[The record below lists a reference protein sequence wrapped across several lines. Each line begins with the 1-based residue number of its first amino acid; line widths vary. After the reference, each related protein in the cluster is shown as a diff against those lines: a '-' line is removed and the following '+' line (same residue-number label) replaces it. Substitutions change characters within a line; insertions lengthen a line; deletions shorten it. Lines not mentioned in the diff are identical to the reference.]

1 MKISTVARLSFI
13 SVVVVYILYGIIH
26 KVNDYLYEEH
36 LEVVRPVVEQSVEVP
51 EIDNDISV
59 AIEIE
64 TEYQQQLSCLSLNIY
79 HEARS
84 ESKLGQEAVGL
95 VTMNRVY
102 DGRYP
107 DTVCD
112 VVYQSHVDSKGRP
125 KRNRCQFSWYCDGKS
140 DEVHNDYVYQNI
152 YTLTELMIN
161 GTIHTIDIT
170 EGATHYHA
178 DYVMPSWAKTKTK
191 TIEIEDHIFYRWEK

>member
-1 MKISTVARLSFI
+1 MKVSTVARLSFI

-51 EIDNDISV
+51 EIENDISV

-102 DGRYP
+102 DARYP

-140 DEVHNDYVYQNI
+140 DKIHDIVAYNEI
-152 YTLTELMIN
+152 EELSASILESY
-161 GTIHTIDIT
+161 GIERDIT
-170 EGATHYHA
+170 DGAVMYHA
-178 DYVMPSWAKTKTK
+178 SYVKPYWASSYERTSRV
-191 TIEIEDHIFYRWEK
+191 DSHIFYK

>member
-1 MKISTVARLSFI
+1 MKVSTVARLSFI

-36 LEVVRPVVEQSVEVP
+36 LEVVRPVVEQVVEIP
-51 EIDNDISV
+51 EIENDISV
-59 AIEIE
+59 AVEIE

-140 DEVHNDYVYQNI
+140 DK
-152 YTLTELMIN
+152 
-161 GTIHTIDIT
+161 IHDIV
-170 EGATHYHA
+170 AYN
-178 DYVMPSWAKTKTK
+178 
-191 TIEIEDHIFYRWEK
+191 EIEELSASILES

>member
-1 MKISTVARLSFI
+1 MKVSTVARLSFI

-51 EIDNDISV
+51 EIENDISV
-59 AIEIE
+59 AVEIE

-140 DEVHNDYVYQNI
+140 DKIHDIVAYNEI
-152 YTLTELMIN
+152 EELSASILESY
-161 GTIHTIDIT
+161 GIERDIT
-170 EGATHYHA
+170 DGAVMYHA
-178 DYVMPSWAKTKTK
+178 SYVKPYWASSYIKTSRV
-191 TIEIEDHIFYRWEK
+191 DSHIFYK

>member
-36 LEVVRPVVEQSVEVP
+36 LEVVKPVVEQSVEVP
-51 EIDNDISV
+51 EIENDISV
-59 AIEIE
+59 AVEIE

-102 DGRYP
+102 DERYP

-140 DEVHNDYVYQNI
+140 DKIHDIVAYSEI
-152 YTLTELMIN
+152 EELSASILESY
-161 GTIHTIDIT
+161 GIERDIT
-170 EGATHYHA
+170 DGAVMYHA
-178 DYVMPSWAKTKTK
+178 SYVKPYWASSYERTSRV
-191 TIEIEDHIFYRWEK
+191 DSHIFYK

>member
-51 EIDNDISV
+51 EIENDISV

-140 DEVHNDYVYQNI
+140 DKIQDIVAYNEI
-152 YTLTELMIN
+152 EELSASILESY
-161 GTIHTIDIT
+161 GIERDIT
-170 EGATHYHA
+170 DGAVMYHA
-178 DYVMPSWAKTKTK
+178 SYVRPYWAKAYDKTSR
-191 TIEIEDHIFYRWEK
+191 IESHIFYK

>member
-13 SVVVVYILYGIIH
+13 TVVVVYILYGVIH

-36 LEVVRPVVEQSVEVP
+36 LEVVRPVVEQVVEIP
-51 EIDNDISV
+51 EIENDISV
-59 AIEIE
+59 AIEVE

-140 DEVHNDYVYQNI
+140 DKIHDIVAYNEI
-152 YTLTELMIN
+152 EELSASILESY
-161 GTIHTIDIT
+161 GIERDIT
-170 EGATHYHA
+170 DGAVMYHA
-178 DYVMPSWAKTKTK
+178 SYVKPYWASSYERTSRV
-191 TIEIEDHIFYRWEK
+191 DSHIFYK

>member
-1 MKISTVARLSFI
+1 MKVSTVARLSFI

-51 EIDNDISV
+51 EIENDISV
-59 AIEIE
+59 AVEIE

-140 DEVHNDYVYQNI
+140 DKIHDIVAYNEI
-152 YTLTELMIN
+152 EELSASILESY
-161 GTIHTIDIT
+161 GIERDIT
-170 EGATHYHA
+170 DGAVMYHA
-178 DYVMPSWAKTKTK
+178 SYVKPYWASSYERTSRV
-191 TIEIEDHIFYRWEK
+191 DSHIFYK

>member
-36 LEVVRPVVEQSVEVP
+36 LEVVKPVVEQSVEVP
-51 EIDNDISV
+51 EIENDISV

-102 DGRYP
+102 DARYP

-140 DEVHNDYVYQNI
+140 DKIHDIVAYNEI
-152 YTLTELMIN
+152 EELSASILESY
-161 GTIHTIDIT
+161 GIERDIT
-170 EGATHYHA
+170 DGAVMYHA
-178 DYVMPSWAKTKTK
+178 SYVKPYWASSYERTSRV
-191 TIEIEDHIFYRWEK
+191 DSHIFYK

>member
-1 MKISTVARLSFI
+1 MKVSIVARLSFI
-13 SVVVVYILYGIIH
+13 SVVVVYILYGVIH

-51 EIDNDISV
+51 DIKNDISI
-59 AIEIE
+59 AIEVE

-102 DGRYP
+102 DSRYP

-125 KRNRCQFSWYCDGKS
+125 KRNQCQFSWYCDGKS
-140 DEVHNDYVYQNI
+140 DKIHDIVA
-152 YTLTELMIN
+152 YTEIEELSAIILESY
-161 GTIHTIDIT
+161 GIERDIT
-170 EGATHYHA
+170 DGAVMYHA
-178 DYVMPSWAKTKTK
+178 SYVKPYWASSYERTSRV
-191 TIEIEDHIFYRWEK
+191 DSHIFYK

>member
-1 MKISTVARLSFI
+1 MKVSTVARLSFI

-36 LEVVRPVVEQSVEVP
+36 LEVVRPVVEQVVEIP
-51 EIDNDISV
+51 EIENDISV

-140 DEVHNDYVYQNI
+140 DKIHDIVAYNEI
-152 YTLTELMIN
+152 EELSASILESY
-161 GTIHTIDIT
+161 GIERDIT
-170 EGATHYHA
+170 DGAVMYHA
-178 DYVMPSWAKTKTK
+178 SYVKPYWASSYERTSRV
-191 TIEIEDHIFYRWEK
+191 DSHIFYK

>member
-1 MKISTVARLSFI
+1 MKVSTVARLSFI

-36 LEVVRPVVEQSVEVP
+36 LEVVRPVVEQVVEIP
-51 EIDNDISV
+51 EIENDISV
-59 AIEIE
+59 AVEIE

-140 DEVHNDYVYQNI
+140 DKIHDIVAYNEI
-152 YTLTELMIN
+152 EELSASILESY
-161 GTIHTIDIT
+161 GIERDIT
-170 EGATHYHA
+170 DGAVMYHA
-178 DYVMPSWAKTKTK
+178 SYVKPYWASSYERTSRV
-191 TIEIEDHIFYRWEK
+191 DSHIFYK

>member
-1 MKISTVARLSFI
+1 MKVSTVARLSFI

-51 EIDNDISV
+51 EIENDISV

-140 DEVHNDYVYQNI
+140 DKIHDIVAYNEI
-152 YTLTELMIN
+152 EELSASILESY
-161 GTIHTIDIT
+161 GIERDIT
-170 EGATHYHA
+170 DGAVMYHA
-178 DYVMPSWAKTKTK
+178 SYVKPYWASSYIKTSRV
-191 TIEIEDHIFYRWEK
+191 DSHIFYK

>member
-36 LEVVRPVVEQSVEVP
+36 LEVVKPVVEQSVEVP
-51 EIDNDISV
+51 EIENDISV

-102 DGRYP
+102 DERYP

-140 DEVHNDYVYQNI
+140 DKIHDIVAYSEI
-152 YTLTELMIN
+152 EELSASILESY
-161 GTIHTIDIT
+161 GIERDIT
-170 EGATHYHA
+170 DGAVMYHA
-178 DYVMPSWAKTKTK
+178 SYVKPYWASSYERTSRV
-191 TIEIEDHIFYRWEK
+191 DSHIFYK

>member
-1 MKISTVARLSFI
+1 MKVTTTARLLLTTS
-13 SVVVVYILYGIIH
+13 VVVYILYGIIH
-26 KVNDYLYEEH
+26 KVNDYLYEKHTEIA
-36 LEVVRPVVEQSVEVP
+36 RPVVEQSVEVP
-51 EIDNDISV
+51 EIEDDISV
-59 AIEIE
+59 AVEVE

-140 DEVHNDYVYQNI
+140 DKIHDIVAYNEI
-152 YTLTELMIN
+152 EELSASILESY
-161 GTIHTIDIT
+161 GIERDIT
-170 EGATHYHA
+170 DGAVMYHA
-178 DYVMPSWAKTKTK
+178 SYVKPYWASSYERTSRV
-191 TIEIEDHIFYRWEK
+191 DSHIFYK

>member
-36 LEVVRPVVEQSVEVP
+36 LEVVKPVVEQSVEVP
-51 EIDNDISV
+51 EIENDISV
-59 AIEIE
+59 AVEIE

-102 DGRYP
+102 DSRYP

-125 KRNRCQFSWYCDGKS
+125 KRNQCQFSWYCDGKS
-140 DEVHNDYVYQNI
+140 DKIHDIVAYNEI
-152 YTLTELMIN
+152 EELSASILESY
-161 GTIHTIDIT
+161 GIERDIT
-170 EGATHYHA
+170 DGAVMYHA
-178 DYVMPSWAKTKTK
+178 SYVKPYWASSYERTSRV
-191 TIEIEDHIFYRWEK
+191 DSHIFYK

>member
-36 LEVVRPVVEQSVEVP
+36 LEVVKPVVEQSVEVP
-51 EIDNDISV
+51 EIENDISV
-59 AIEIE
+59 AVEIE

-102 DGRYP
+102 DERYP

-140 DEVHNDYVYQNI
+140 DKIHDIVAYNEI
-152 YTLTELMIN
+152 EELSASILESY
-161 GTIHTIDIT
+161 GIERDIT
-170 EGATHYHA
+170 DGAVMYHA
-178 DYVMPSWAKTKTK
+178 SYVKPYWASSYERTSRV
-191 TIEIEDHIFYRWEK
+191 DSHIFYK

>member
-1 MKISTVARLSFI
+1 MKVSIVARLSFI

-36 LEVVRPVVEQSVEVP
+36 LEVVRPVVEQVVEIP
-51 EIDNDISV
+51 EIENDISV
-59 AIEIE
+59 AIEVE

-140 DEVHNDYVYQNI
+140 DKIHDIVAYNEI
-152 YTLTELMIN
+152 EELSASILESY
-161 GTIHTIDIT
+161 GIERDIT
-170 EGATHYHA
+170 DGAVMYHA
-178 DYVMPSWAKTKTK
+178 SYVKPYWASSYERTSRV
-191 TIEIEDHIFYRWEK
+191 DSHIFYK

>member
-51 EIDNDISV
+51 EIENDISV
-59 AIEIE
+59 PIEIE

-102 DGRYP
+102 DARYP

-140 DEVHNDYVYQNI
+140 DKIHDIVAYNEI
-152 YTLTELMIN
+152 EELSASILESY
-161 GTIHTIDIT
+161 GIERDIT
-170 EGATHYHA
+170 DGAVMYHA
-178 DYVMPSWAKTKTK
+178 SYVKPYWASSYERTSRV
-191 TIEIEDHIFYRWEK
+191 DSHIFYK

>member
-1 MKISTVARLSFI
+1 MKVSIVARLSFI
-13 SVVVVYILYGIIH
+13 SVVVVYILYGVIH

-51 EIDNDISV
+51 DIKNDISI
-59 AIEIE
+59 AIEVE

-102 DGRYP
+102 DSRYP

-125 KRNRCQFSWYCDGKS
+125 KRNQCQFSWYCDGKS
-140 DEVHNDYVYQNI
+140 DKIHDIVAYNEI
-152 YTLTELMIN
+152 EELSASILESY
-161 GTIHTIDIT
+161 GIERDIT
-170 EGATHYHA
+170 DGAVMYHA
-178 DYVMPSWAKTKTK
+178 SYVKPYWASSYERTSRV
-191 TIEIEDHIFYRWEK
+191 DSHIFYK

>member
-13 SVVVVYILYGIIH
+13 SVVVVYILYGVIH

-36 LEVVRPVVEQSVEVP
+36 LEVVRPVVEQVVEIP
-51 EIDNDISV
+51 EIENDISV
-59 AIEIE
+59 AVEVE

-140 DEVHNDYVYQNI
+140 DKIHDIVAYNEI
-152 YTLTELMIN
+152 EELSASILESY
-161 GTIHTIDIT
+161 GIERDIT
-170 EGATHYHA
+170 DGAVMYHA
-178 DYVMPSWAKTKTK
+178 SYVKPYWASSYERTSRV
-191 TIEIEDHIFYRWEK
+191 DSHIFYK

>member
-36 LEVVRPVVEQSVEVP
+36 LEVVRPVVEQVVEIP
-51 EIDNDISV
+51 EIENDISV
-59 AIEIE
+59 AVEVE

-140 DEVHNDYVYQNI
+140 DKIHDIVAYNEI
-152 YTLTELMIN
+152 EELSASILESY
-161 GTIHTIDIT
+161 GIERDIT
-170 EGATHYHA
+170 DGAVMYHA
-178 DYVMPSWAKTKTK
+178 SYVKPYWAKSYERTSRV
-191 TIEIEDHIFYRWEK
+191 DSHIFYK

>member
-59 AIEIE
+59 AVEIE
-64 TEYQQQLSCLSLNIY
+64 TEYQQQLSCLTLNIY

-140 DEVHNDYVYQNI
+140 DKIHDIVAYNEI
-152 YTLTELMIN
+152 EELSASILESY
-161 GTIHTIDIT
+161 GIERDIT
-170 EGATHYHA
+170 DGAVMYHA
-178 DYVMPSWAKTKTK
+178 SYVKPYWASSYERTSRV
-191 TIEIEDHIFYRWEK
+191 DSHIFYK

>member
-1 MKISTVARLSFI
+1 MKVSTVARLSFI

-51 EIDNDISV
+51 EIENDISV

-102 DGRYP
+102 DARYP

-112 VVYQSHVDSKGRP
+112 VVYQAHVDSKGRP
-125 KRNRCQFSWYCDGKS
+125 MRNRCQFSWYCDGKS
-140 DEVHNDYVYQNI
+140 DKIHDIVAYNEI
-152 YTLTELMIN
+152 EELSASILESY
-161 GTIHTIDIT
+161 GIERDIT
-170 EGATHYHA
+170 DGAVMYHA
-178 DYVMPSWAKTKTK
+178 SYVKPYWASSYERTSRV
-191 TIEIEDHIFYRWEK
+191 DSHIFYK

>member
-1 MKISTVARLSFI
+1 MKVSTVARLSFI
-13 SVVVVYILYGIIH
+13 TVVVVYILYGVIH

-36 LEVVRPVVEQSVEVP
+36 LEVVRPVVEQVVEIP
-51 EIDNDISV
+51 EIENDISV
-59 AIEIE
+59 AVEVE

-84 ESKLGQEAVGL
+84 VSKLGQEAVGL
-95 VTMNRVY
+95 VTMTRVY

-140 DEVHNDYVYQNI
+140 DKIHDIVAYNEI
-152 YTLTELMIN
+152 EELSASILESY
-161 GTIHTIDIT
+161 GIERDIT
-170 EGATHYHA
+170 DGAVMYHA
-178 DYVMPSWAKTKTK
+178 SYVKPYWASSYERTSRV
-191 TIEIEDHIFYRWEK
+191 DSHIFYK

>member
-13 SVVVVYILYGIIH
+13 TVVVVYILYGIIH

-36 LEVVRPVVEQSVEVP
+36 LEVVRPVVEQVVEIP
-51 EIDNDISV
+51 EIENDISV
-59 AIEIE
+59 AIEVE

-140 DEVHNDYVYQNI
+140 DKIHDIVAYNEI
-152 YTLTELMIN
+152 EELSASILESY
-161 GTIHTIDIT
+161 GIERDIT
-170 EGATHYHA
+170 DGAVMYHA
-178 DYVMPSWAKTKTK
+178 SYVKPYWASSYERTSRV
-191 TIEIEDHIFYRWEK
+191 DSHIFYK

>member
-1 MKISTVARLSFI
+1 MKVSTVARLSFI

-59 AIEIE
+59 AVEIE
-64 TEYQQQLSCLSLNIY
+64 TEYQQQLSCLTLNIY

-140 DEVHNDYVYQNI
+140 DKIHDIVAYNEI
-152 YTLTELMIN
+152 EELSASILESY
-161 GTIHTIDIT
+161 GIERDIT
-170 EGATHYHA
+170 DGAVMYHA
-178 DYVMPSWAKTKTK
+178 SYVKPYWASSYERTSRV
-191 TIEIEDHIFYRWEK
+191 DSHIFYK

>member
-1 MKISTVARLSFI
+1 MKISTIARLSFI
-13 SVVVVYILYGIIH
+13 SVVVVYMLYGIIH
-26 KVNDYLYEEH
+26 KVNDYLYEKHTEIA
-36 LEVVRPVVEQSVEVP
+36 RPVVEQSVEVP
-51 EIDNDISV
+51 KLEDDISV

-64 TEYQQQLSCLSLNIY
+64 SEYQQQLSCLSLNIY

-102 DGRYP
+102 DERYP

-140 DEVHNDYVYQNI
+140 DKIHDIVAYSEI
-152 YTLTELMIN
+152 EELSASILESY
-161 GTIHTIDIT
+161 GIERDIT
-170 EGATHYHA
+170 DGAVMYHA
-178 DYVMPSWAKTKTK
+178 SYVKPYWASSYERTSRV
-191 TIEIEDHIFYRWEK
+191 DSHIFYK

>member
-1 MKISTVARLSFI
+1 MKVSIVARLSFI
-13 SVVVVYILYGIIH
+13 SVVVVYILYGVIH

-51 EIDNDISV
+51 DIKNDISI
-59 AIEIE
+59 AIEVE

-102 DGRYP
+102 DERYP

-125 KRNRCQFSWYCDGKS
+125 KRNQCQFSWYCDGKS
-140 DEVHNDYVYQNI
+140 DKIHDIVAYNEI
-152 YTLTELMIN
+152 EELSASILESY
-161 GTIHTIDIT
+161 GIERDIT
-170 EGATHYHA
+170 DGAVMYHA
-178 DYVMPSWAKTKTK
+178 SYVKPYWASSYERTSRV
-191 TIEIEDHIFYRWEK
+191 DSHIFYK